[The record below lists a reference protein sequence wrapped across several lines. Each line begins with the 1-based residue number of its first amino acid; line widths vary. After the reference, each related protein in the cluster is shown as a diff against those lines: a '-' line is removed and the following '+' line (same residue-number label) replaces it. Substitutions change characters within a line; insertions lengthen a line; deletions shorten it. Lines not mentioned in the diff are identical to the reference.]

1 MSLLSPQNLVLVPVM
16 LPLVGAIVAF
26 AVQGLPAQ
34 VRSRAQVAVGGAV
47 ALGVLVSSFALWPL
61 VAGEGVVRY
70 TLAGWE
76 APVGIILQADGL
88 AVFMLLM
95 TAVVGAFG
103 CAYAAG
109 SFSGGE
115 SRVPF
120 RVEDSLDPRGAFWPL
135 WMFLWGALNGLFLSG
150 DAFNLYVTLELLG
163 LSAAALISL
172 TGTGTALAAGMRYL
186 LVSLLGSL
194 AYLLGVALL
203 YGSFGALDLATLREV
218 VSPVPALFAG
228 VALIS
233 LGMALKTGLF
243 PLHFWIPSAYA
254 SAPSAASALLAGLV
268 GKASFYLLLRLWFDV
283 FDGPVPVLSGQ
294 LLGALGAAA
303 ILWGAFMAMRQ
314 RRLKMLL
321 AYSSVSQVG
330 YLFLVFALAGGPDAG
345 RSFDAWAGAVY
356 LVLAHATAKAAMFMA
371 AGALIY
377 ALGHDEIPRLRG
389 IAQKLPL
396 PTAAFAVAGI
406 TILGL
411 PTSGGFTAKWLLTS
425 AAIGTGQWWYVLVIL
440 AGGVLAAVYLLRFL
454 NPALIQVRAATLY
467 RYPPAMMTVPAFG
480 LAMLSLTLGFFSA
493 PLIDLLAVGAPFSP
507 AASIGTPG
515 GTEGG

>member
-34 VRSRAQVAVGGAV
+34 VRSRVQVAVGGAV

-218 VSPVPALFAG
+218 VSPSGPVCGRRPDLLGHGAEDRALPASLLDPLGLRERSFGGERAPCGACRQG
-228 VALIS
+228 VVL
-233 LGMALKTGLF
+233 
-243 PLHFWIPSAYA
+243 
-254 SAPSAASALLAGLV
+254 SAPQALVRRVRRPGPGSFGTAPRGARGGGYFVGGVHGDAPAPPEDASRLLLGLAG
-268 GKASFYLLLRLWFDV
+268 RI
-283 FDGPVPVLSGQ
+283 PVPCLR
-294 LLGALGAAA
+294 A
-303 ILWGAFMAMRQ
+303 R
-314 RRLKMLL
+314 
-321 AYSSVSQVG
+321 
-330 YLFLVFALAGGPDAG
+330 G
-345 RSFDAWAGAVY
+345 RNNFV
-356 LVLAHATAKAAMFMA
+356 
-371 AGALIY
+371 
-377 ALGHDEIPRLRG
+377 
-389 IAQKLPL
+389 
-396 PTAAFAVAGI
+396 
-406 TILGL
+406 
-411 PTSGGFTAKWLLTS
+411 
-425 AAIGTGQWWYVLVIL
+425 
-440 AGGVLAAVYLLRFL
+440 
-454 NPALIQVRAATLY
+454 
-467 RYPPAMMTVPAFG
+467 
-480 LAMLSLTLGFFSA
+480 
-493 PLIDLLAVGAPFSP
+493 
-507 AASIGTPG
+507 
-515 GTEGG
+515 